1 MSLVQ
6 YSDSEGSDDEQP
18 PQVAPTAVKKEPS
31 VPETKATQPD
41 QKFSSIVD
49 RGNPRKIR
57 VALPEIKPETAAD
70 GKDDDEDG
78 PARKKPRTN
87 GGGGLFSGF
96 NSMLPAPKRPNPRV
110 TAGGNANASKVFS
123 LKTGAGPGFDRQAD
137 AEWRQEQAVNL
148 ASTGRDNDTIPKPGS
163 LRGDQTEGS
172 LLKEDEYKK
181 KGNAMM
187 FKPLSVARNA
197 PKKKSAAFVAARA
210 APPATTVKTTGA
222 SEGTTKSASTTND
235 LSVTATTAAPPPPA
249 KPKVSLF
256 SFSNEE
262 KTAPIEQASTY
273 ESIVYNPEG
282 ADIPSNTEEDST
294 SLEYHNQSSTA
305 YPVPSTQQ
313 QSTLD
318 AIADDLNLSRSQR
331 RQLMGRNPGISQAS
345 SRVINFNTDA
355 EYAANQEMLTK
366 ASQEELAAQQHN
378 PVRAISSGKHSLRQL
393 VQVASSQKEALEESF
408 AAGRRNKKEAG
419 SRYGW

>member
-18 PQVAPTAVKKEPS
+18 QVTPPAIKKEQAP
-31 VPETKATQPD
+31 QPD

-57 VALPEIKPETAAD
+57 VALPEIKSETTAND
-70 GKDDDEDG
+70 NEGDEDG
-78 PARKKPRTN
+78 PARKKPRTA
-87 GGGGLFSGF
+87 GGGLFSGF
-96 NSMLPAPKRPNPRV
+96 NSMLPAPKRPNPRA
-110 TAGGNANASKVFS
+110 TSGGNAGASKAFS

-137 AEWRQEQAVNL
+137 AEWRHEQALNPV
-148 ASTGRDNDTIPKPGS
+148 STGQDSDTIPKPGS
-163 LRGDQTEGS
+163 LRNDKNEGS

-181 KGNAMM
+181 KGNAMI
-187 FKPLSVARNA
+187 FRPLSVARNA

-210 APPATTVKTTGA
+210 SPAATTAKAPDTSKETIKSALATDLSVPATTA
-222 SEGTTKSASTTND
+222 S
-235 LSVTATTAAPPPPA
+235 APPLA

-256 SFSNEE
+256 SFSSED
-262 KTAPIEQASTY
+262 KAAPIKSASAY
-273 ESIVYNPEG
+273 ESIVYNPKES
-282 ADIPSNTEEDST
+282 DETHNTEEDLT
-294 SLEYHNQSSTA
+294 SLEYHNQASTA
-305 YPVPSTQQ
+305 YPIPSTQQ

-318 AIADDLNLSRSQR
+318 TIADDLNLSRSQR
-331 RQLMGRNPGISQAS
+331 RQLMGRNPGVSQAN
-345 SRVINFNTDA
+345 SRILNFNTDS

-393 VQVASSQKEALEESF
+393 VQAASSQKDALEESF